1 MLLYSPYTSKKVDGW
16 GAPDRKRP
24 NGHSMQRDKHRVH
37 RVNANTN
44 SQQQQNSQKQQLK
57 ISVVSHNRS
66 TRKSVPTKE
75 KVPMAK
81 TKQGKIPNKKQKP
94 GAQIEFL
101 PFFKRSL
108 ILFPFASLA
117 FPYGHS
123 IFCLISLSY
132 IILAQ
137 LFRSLILRGAA
148 LIALRPLFYD
158 AFRIAFILLNSTYA
172 AYFIS
177 LFSLRDQRVRQK
189 SGKTAGI

>member
-57 ISVVSHNRS
+57 TSVVSHNRS

-108 ILFPFASLA
+108 ILFPFVSLA

-123 IFCLISLSY
+123 IFVLLSCAAQRLLLCARYSTMLSVLPLYCLTAHTRL
-132 IILAQ
+132 ILF
-137 LFRSLILRGAA
+137 LFSPYGIRGSGRSLVR
-148 LIALRPLFYD
+148 RREYS
-158 AFRIAFILLNSTYA
+158 ILLFHT
-172 AYFIS
+172 
-177 LFSLRDQRVRQK
+177 LL
-189 SGKTAGI
+189 GKKR